1 MEGDNRDGG
10 DLLQPNIALL
20 VDQRVVEADAVL
32 VINIGRGELANPLVD
47 ATIGKIAEH
56 LRGDAPGHVGVLAG
70 TLALARR
77 VGPDNALDEI
87 AGPVG
92 DPQPDKEVPDLVRR
106 HLARVDGRGRADD
119 IMLRRAKAE
128 RRTP

>member
-1 MEGDNRDGG
+1 MGPDVLLKVDSSSPVTASDMVLIAHCQLE
-10 DLLQPNIALL
+10 LQPKVAVL

-32 VINIGRGELANPLVD
+32 IIDIGRGELANPLVD

-56 LRGDAPGHVGVLAG
+56 LGGDAPGGVGVLAG
-70 TLALARR
+70 ALALARR

-92 DPQPDKEVPDLVRR
+92 DPQPDEEVPDLVRR
-106 HLARVDGRGRADD
+106 HLAR
-119 IMLRRAKAE
+119 
-128 RRTP
+128 P